1 VDFTRGAKSSNRKL
15 DRGVIVV
22 SLQDTQDRVK
32 DIIADQ
38 LGISI
43 EDVRVDS
50 VFSSDLGADDL
61 DFMELVMAFEEEFEV
76 EIGEDDAENL
86 DTVQNVIDFILR
98 RAN

>member
-1 VDFTRGAKSSNRKL
+1 
-15 DRGVIVV
+15 V